1 MKKYKCIIFDMDG
14 TVTQT
19 NQLIFE
25 SFNHIAEKYIKKRL
39 TPEEIIEL
47 FGPPEEECIETM
59 VGSEHIEPAV
69 DEYYRYYR
77 SEHQRLASLYPGMKE
92 ILEYLKR
99 KNIRLAL
106 FTGKG
111 RRTTD
116 ISLEECRITEYFDT
130 TLTGDDVDEFKP
142 SGDGIWKIMQ
152 KFSLQSA
159 DVLMVGD
166 SVSDFK
172 ASRETGVDIASVV
185 WDSYGREEVLKLAS
199 DYHFHNVTEF
209 FNWLKTIYH

>member
-1 MKKYKCIIFDMDG
+1 MDG

-25 SFNHIAEKYIKKRL
+25 SFNHIAEKYINKRL
-39 TPEEIIEL
+39 TPQEIINL

-59 VGSEHIEPAV
+59 VGSQYLEPAMS
-69 DEYYRYYR
+69 DYYRFYR
-77 SEHQRLASLYPGMKE
+77 AEHNRLASIYPGTVD
-92 ILEYLKR
+92 ILEFLKS
-99 KNIRLAL
+99 KNIVVGL

-116 ISLEECRITEYFDT
+116 ITLEECGIRKYFDVT
-130 TLTGDDVDEFKP
+130 ITGDDVDEYKP
-142 SGDGIWKIMQ
+142 SGDGIRKIMQ
-152 KFSLQSA
+152 KFSMQSP

-166 SVSDFK
+166 SVADFK

-185 WDSYGREEVLKLAS
+185 WDSYSKEEVLNLPS
-199 DYHFHNVTEF
+199 EYHFYDVKEF
-209 FNWLKTIYH
+209 FHWLKTIYQ